1 MSSARRYLP
10 NYTVEDYQ
18 HWQGDW
24 ELWQGIPVSMTPS
37 PFGRHQKV
45 AMRLATTLQR
55 AIDNV
60 ECEAVVLAEI
70 DWIVSDDTVVRPD
83 VLVLC
88 GDAPSGHVVNSPPIV
103 AELFSPSTEKRDRE
117 EKFDLYQDEGV
128 KYYMMLDP
136 ERNVLHL
143 YELGAD
149 GVYQQHES
157 SGEIVLNIC
166 DDCELRIALERL
178 FA

>member
-1 MSSARRYLP
+1 
-10 NYTVEDYQ
+10 
-18 HWQGDW
+18 
-24 ELWQGIPVSMTPS
+24 MTPS

-45 AMRLATTLQR
+45 AMRLATTLQN
-55 AIDNV
+55 AIDKV
-60 ECEAVVLAEI
+60 DCEAVVLAEI

-88 GDAPSGHVVNSPPIV
+88 GDAPSGHVENPPTIV
-103 AELFSPSTEKRDRE
+103 AELLSPSTEKRDRTA
-117 EKFDLYQDEGV
+117 KFDLYQDEGV
-128 KYYMMLDP
+128 QYYLMLDP
-136 ERNVLHL
+136 ERNVIHL

-157 SGEIVLNIC
+157 GSEIVLNIC
-166 DDCELRIALERL
+166 DDCELRLSVDGL